1 MGTNESTLS
10 TEHIEVVTQDETAT
24 KIFSR
29 KLSKESK
36 VRKMNVDIYHFHT
49 PYSLRKSNYWFVIFK
64 GTIASLCVMLNVIHL
79 LNIIGLFP
87 PTFSF
92 FKLKTASYNYAMTLA
107 TSNINKLF
115 KNHVGLVVRL
125 APYSEISEIETY
137 SNCRVMISNYQWSQ
151 WTEFEKQADQRCG
164 IKTYIRHY
172 NLRIMK
178 VVQSTTKETLQTH
191 CPATVQYKYTWE
203 RACCHRSDLQ
213 PLENYVNLPYDKAF
227 CIVKSSLRSVN
238 ASELSTV
245 CETGKLW
252 IPLPMAAYPV
262 NNSYYQRSNVV
273 KTYEIQRGAVLNSY
287 WIGVERIDGRNWL
300 INGGQ
305 ITLDS
310 RFNCTNHC
318 YNMEILLS
326 TEAYRKYSNR
336 KKYFVCVKNEKWE
349 LFSSKDR
356 EKCMAVCIVGAD
368 NNSNS
373 HEDV

>member
-10 TEHIEVVTQDETAT
+10 TEHIEVVTQ
-24 KIFSR
+24 
-29 KLSKESK
+29 
-36 VRKMNVDIYHFHT
+36 
-49 PYSLRKSNYWFVIFK
+49 
-64 GTIASLCVMLNVIHL
+64 
-79 LNIIGLFP
+79 
-87 PTFSF
+87 
-92 FKLKTASYNYAMTLA
+92 YAMTLA

-273 KTYEIQRGAVLNSY
+273 KTYG
-287 WIGVERIDGRNWL
+287 
-300 INGGQ
+300 
-305 ITLDS
+305 
-310 RFNCTNHC
+310 
-318 YNMEILLS
+318 MLS
-326 TEAYRKYSNR
+326 
-336 KKYFVCVKNEKWE
+336 
-349 LFSSKDR
+349 SSVR
-356 EKCMAVCIVGAD
+356 
-368 NNSNS
+368 
-373 HEDV
+373 